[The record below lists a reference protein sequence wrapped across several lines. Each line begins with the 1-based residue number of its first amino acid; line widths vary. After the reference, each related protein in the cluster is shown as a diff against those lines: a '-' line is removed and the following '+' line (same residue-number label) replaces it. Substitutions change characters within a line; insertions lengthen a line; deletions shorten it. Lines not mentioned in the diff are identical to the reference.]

1 MLALGSVFSLTLKKI
16 SWKSWLS
23 QSYISP
29 FFSIIS
35 FQSGNADS
43 SVKTATHPKKI
54 KKNSGSAHLSFCVE
68 PPGGVAEST
77 SFRLV
82 KFWILQLQAYMPF
95 VQNDEMKIFEKETA
109 TSKSDALREN

>member
-1 MLALGSVFSLTLKKI
+1 MVALGSVFSLTLKKI

-35 FQSGNADS
+35 FQSCNADS

-54 KKNSGSAHLSFCVE
+54 KKISGSAHLSFCVE
-68 PPGGVAEST
+68 SRGGVAEST
-77 SFRLV
+77 GYRLV
-82 KFWILQLQAYMPF
+82 KF
-95 VQNDEMKIFEKETA
+95 
-109 TSKSDALREN
+109 

>member
-1 MLALGSVFSLTLKKI
+1 MVALGSVFSLTLKKI

-54 KKNSGSAHLSFCVE
+54 KKKSGSAHLSFFVE
-68 PPGGVAEST
+68 PRGGVAEST
-77 SFRLV
+77 GFRLV

-95 VQNDEMKIFEKETA
+95 VQNDEMKIFEKKPYPT
-109 TSKSDALREN
+109 

>member
-1 MLALGSVFSLTLKKI
+1 MVALGSVFSLTLKKI

-43 SVKTATHPKKI
+43 LSKKI
-54 KKNSGSAHLSFCVE
+54 HEVINLDTLTLELMGKEGRKNVINRFNIEKMCLNTYSEYKKLFN
-68 PPGGVAEST
+68 
-77 SFRLV
+77 
-82 KFWILQLQAYMPF
+82 
-95 VQNDEMKIFEKETA
+95 
-109 TSKSDALREN
+109 

>member
-54 KKNSGSAHLSFCVE
+54 KKIRF
-68 PPGGVAEST
+68 ST
-77 SFRLV
+77 PVILRGAARRSRRIHRLQV
-82 KFWILQLQAYMPF
+82 GKVL
-95 VQNDEMKIFEKETA
+95 DSA
-109 TSKSDALREN
+109 TSGIYAIRAE